1 MANPSTFQQ
10 GANLGMW
17 KAPEGV
23 DPTTA
28 FTLERLF
35 PSLTPDQQFE
45 QNKKMLDYMDELQTR
60 QAEKRQKLGE
70 ESTKKSLL
78 YSMLA
83 KLPEQIANAA
93 SPYGGPAGAYMAY
106 EGMSRIPAIFSD
118 TLRSTPQMNIN
129 FPGASMAQFK
139 YFS

>member
-1 MANPSTFQQ
+1 
-10 GANLGMW
+10 
-17 KAPEGV
+17 
-23 DPTTA
+23 
-28 FTLERLF
+28 
-35 PSLTPDQQFE
+35 
-45 QNKKMLDYMDELQTR
+45 
-60 QAEKRQKLGE
+60 
-70 ESTKKSLL
+70 
-78 YSMLA
+78 MLA